1 MVEKD
6 WYSNKDLFKMI
17 DGFKNDVS
25 ELRVE
30 LKETKTLIRDY
41 NDLRKTLSENVIHV
55 NKLEK
60 KIDSHTDSR
69 KEYIGYI
76 IAVVSMI
83 FLLLNYIS

>member
-6 WYSNKDLFKMI
+6 WYSNKDLFEMI

-55 NKLEK
+55 NQLEK
-60 KIDSHTDSR
+60 K
-69 KEYIGYI
+69 
-76 IAVVSMI
+76 
-83 FLLLNYIS
+83 